1 MKNTNKPS
9 IIKKIVE
16 GFFLYKKYVIFFFV
30 DINEESTALYTPL
43 ARSPSFSF
51 ISFSKVSIKLA
62 WIVDNRLRPFYM
74 NKTD

>member
-1 MKNTNKPS
+1 MKKTELGK
-9 IIKKIVE
+9 IIE
-16 GFFLYKKYVIFFFV
+16 RNIFCV

-51 ISFSKVSIKLA
+51 ISFSKISIKLA